1 MDPEL
6 LNYPEPAY
14 RRHAKSVVNTE
25 TDFEPNSEPECCTD
39 CDMDQQDKSNSN
51 GELTRITDDK
61 LIDVEVANQEQLAST
76 EQDLVNSS
84 YLELLSSLDPPA
96 STLDLLTSDIPDLM
110 SQDNT
115 PAQLILEPTENG
127 ESGSVLE
134 PNGRATDHSHNHGN
148 MQDQKMKC
156 EARNFY
162 DDSHPFLV

>member
-14 RRHAKSVVNTE
+14 RRHAKSVVNT
-25 TDFEPNSEPECCTD
+25 DFEPNSEQETCTD
-39 CDMDQQDKSNSN
+39 CDINQHDNTNSN
-51 GELTRITDDK
+51 EELARINDDK
-61 LIDVEVANQEQLAST
+61 LIDVEVGNQEQLAST

-84 YLELLSSLDPPA
+84 YLELLSSLVDPPA
-96 STLDLLTSDIPDLM
+96 STLDLLTSEIPDLM

-134 PNGRATDHSHNHGN
+134 PNEKAAGHSHNHGS
-148 MQDQKMKC
+148 MEDQKKKC